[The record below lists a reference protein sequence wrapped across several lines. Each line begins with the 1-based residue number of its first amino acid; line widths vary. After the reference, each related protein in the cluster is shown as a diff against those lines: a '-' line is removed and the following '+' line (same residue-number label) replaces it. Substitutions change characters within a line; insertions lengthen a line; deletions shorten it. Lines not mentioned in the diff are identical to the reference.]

1 MRVIE
6 TIADFRRARVP
17 LARLGFVPTMG
28 YLHEGHLSLVRRARA
43 ECSTVV
49 VSIFVNPTQFG
60 EGEDLAS
67 YPRDRERD
75 LHLLYKEHVDLVFIP
90 LMEEIYPPGHT
101 TSVQVETMTDV
112 LEGAARPGHFRGV
125 ATVVC
130 KLLNIVQ
137 PWRAYFGQKDA
148 QQVVVIE
155 TMVRDLNIPVE
166 IVTVPT
172 VREPDGLA
180 LSSRNV
186 YLAPHERQAATVLSR
201 ALSAARDRFEQEGVA
216 SGDMLRQTMR
226 QTLER
231 EPLARPDYVSVAHP
245 HTLQELDQ
253 VGEAGALL
261 SMAVRIGSTRLID
274 NIVLEQPATASEK
287 EENEETE
294 HKTGEDT
301 P

>member
-1 MRVIE
+1 MHVLE
-6 TIADFRRARVP
+6 TIANFRRVRAP
-17 LARLGFVPTMG
+17 LTRLGFVPTMG

-43 ECSTVV
+43 ECSTVA

-60 EGEDLAS
+60 EGEDLAN
-67 YPRDRERD
+67 YPRDRKRD

-90 LMEEIYPPGHT
+90 LVDEIYPPGHT

-155 TMVRDLNIPVE
+155 TMVRDLNMPVE

-180 LSSRNV
+180 MSSRNV

-201 ALSAARDRFEQEGVA
+201 ALSAARDRFEQEGVV

-226 QTLER
+226 QTLAQ

-245 HTLQELDQ
+245 QTLQELDQ

-274 NIVLEQPATASEK
+274 NIVLEQPATASE
-287 EENEETE
+287 EEADEETE
-294 HKTGEDT
+294 DKTGEDT

>member
-1 MRVIE
+1 MNVLE
-6 TIADFRRARVP
+6 TIADFRRARAP

-43 ECSTVV
+43 ECSAVA

-90 LMEEIYPPGHT
+90 LVEEIYPPGHT
-101 TSVQVETMTDV
+101 TSVQVEAITAV

-155 TMVRDLNIPVE
+155 TMVRDLNMPVE

-186 YLAPHERQAATVLSR
+186 YLAPHERQAATVLSH
-201 ALSAARDRFEQEGVA
+201 ALSAARDRFEQEGVV

-226 QTLER
+226 QVLAR

-245 HTLQELDQ
+245 RTLQELDQ
-253 VGEAGALL
+253 VGDAGALL

-274 NIVLEQPATASEK
+274 NVVLEQPAMASEK
-287 EENEETE
+287 EENKETQD
-294 HKTGEDT
+294 KTGEDT